1 MYNVPFQPSNEL
13 TFYTAP
19 ENIEALIV
27 FLNRLNTDKLHLDL
41 SAVTLCDSA
50 GLALLIEAKRLCRQ
64 KNKTLIIQN
73 MPKAINAL
81 AVFCGVSDIIETH
94 SELNSVY
101 G

>member
-1 MYNVPFQPSNEL
+1 MYNVGFQPSNEL
-13 TFYTAP
+13 TFYTVP
-19 ENIEALIV
+19 KNLDELIV
-27 FLNRLNTDKLHLDL
+27 FLNRLNTDELHLDL

-73 MPKAINAL
+73 MPKAIDAL
-81 AVFCGVSDIIETH
+81 AEFCGVSDIIEVR
-94 SELNSVY
+94 SELNSVH